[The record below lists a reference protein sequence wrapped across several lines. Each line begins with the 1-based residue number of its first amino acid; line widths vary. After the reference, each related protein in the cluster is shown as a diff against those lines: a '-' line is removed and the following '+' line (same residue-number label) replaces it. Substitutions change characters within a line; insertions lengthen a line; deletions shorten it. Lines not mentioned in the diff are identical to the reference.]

1 MSCKSVMN
9 YMLTGAVIGAGILT
23 SLIPNE
29 RECYS
34 TERNYSTTFP
44 DATNFAEECS
54 KRGNLKYALIEP
66 MPSGCRVVNATTT
79 VSWRFFR
86 DDLCNISILMECC
99 TSPLFANVAA
109 IVFGGVLGGVSG
121 LAVGILR
128 NCNN

>member
-1 MSCKSVMN
+1 MSCKSVTN
-9 YMLTGAVIGAGILT
+9 YTITGAVLGAGILT

-29 RECYS
+29 RECYP

-54 KRGNLKYALIEP
+54 KRNDLKYALIEP
-66 MPSGCRVVNATTT
+66 ISSECRAMRATTT

-109 IVFGGVLGGVSG
+109 IVVGGVLGGVSG
-121 LAVGILR
+121 LAIGILR
-128 NCNN
+128 NSKD